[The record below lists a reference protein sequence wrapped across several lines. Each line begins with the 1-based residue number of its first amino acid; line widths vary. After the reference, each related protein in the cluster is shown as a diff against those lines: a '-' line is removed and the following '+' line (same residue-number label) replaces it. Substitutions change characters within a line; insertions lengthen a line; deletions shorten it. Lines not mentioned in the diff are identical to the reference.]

1 LAISPFQASGD
12 DSFRLIRGLGHD
24 SIVHPGIEL
33 RADGIDL
40 VHADPP
46 QQIYEQV
53 LRQTDSPEHLA
64 LIVMFRGVERT
75 LQVIE
80 HGKKLAQKV
89 SLSFGAGLDQLPART
104 STEIVELRPLA
115 KKLV

>member
-1 LAISPFQASGD
+1 LPISPFQASGD
-12 DSFRLIRGLGHD
+12 DSFRLLRGLGHD
-24 SIVHPGIEL
+24 GIVHPGIEL
-33 RADGIDL
+33 RTNGIDL

-46 QQIYEQV
+46 QQIDEQV
-53 LRQTDSPEHLA
+53 LRQTDSPENFA
-64 LIVMFRGVERT
+64 FIVMFRGVERT

-89 SLSFGAGLDQLPART
+89 GLSSGAGLDQLPARP
-104 STEIVELRPLA
+104 STEIVELCPLA